1 MNREKAAAE
10 FQPTKILAM
19 PEAMAAEPVGRRA
32 AEIAV
37 GTVRRTA
44 EAAEITAE
52 VGITAEAAQRT
63 ATVKAEPAAE
73 ITAEA
78 AEMITAV
85 EIAVKATK
93 KNDNGFSG
101 REEWP
106 CQLPTGEE

>member
-1 MNREKAAAE
+1 
-10 FQPTKILAM
+10 M

-44 EAAEITAE
+44 E

-63 ATVKAEPAAE
+63 ATVKAEAAAE